1 MEREAV
7 VASSNG
13 TPYLVGAILQS
24 GALTHDR
31 DRRQAVVVEN
41 ALCGRRRQVAQS
53 GPHEVDLSRL
63 AFNES
68 KACCTWLKLVKT
80 SLD

>member
-1 MEREAV
+1 V
-7 VASSNG
+7 VASSTS
-13 TPYLVGAILQS
+13 TPYLVGILQS

-41 ALCGRRRQVAQS
+41 ALCGRRRQVVQS
-53 GPHEVDLSRL
+53 GPHEVDLLRL

-68 KACCTWLKLVKT
+68 KACCTWLKLVRT